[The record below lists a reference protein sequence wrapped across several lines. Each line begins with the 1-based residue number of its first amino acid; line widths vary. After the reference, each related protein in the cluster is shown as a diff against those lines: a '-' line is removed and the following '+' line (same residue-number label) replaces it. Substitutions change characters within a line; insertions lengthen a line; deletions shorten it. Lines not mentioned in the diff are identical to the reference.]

1 MIFIG
6 VLFDTESL
14 TLLVTHELLQEI
26 TNLVNSWLHYQTAIL
41 KQLQS
46 VIGKLN
52 FVAHCVKPARIFISR
67 LLNWLRK
74 IQNSEN
80 AQIVPDEI
88 RKDLVWWRIF
98 LPRFNGVLYDGSGRM
113 EPTRSVCSKRCMFGF
128 LWRVFGR
135 KLFSFEISGFYLET
149 KITYQCF
156 RVPYIDCN
164 S

>member
-1 MIFIG
+1 MIFVG

-14 TLLVTHELLQEI
+14 TLLVTHERLQEI
-26 TNLVNSWLHYQTAIL
+26 TNSVNSWLQYQTAAL

-46 VIGKLN
+46 LIGKLN

-74 IQNSEN
+74 MQNSEN
-80 AQIVPDEI
+80 AQILPDEI
-88 RKDLVWWRIF
+88 RKDLEWWRIF
-98 LPRFNGVLYDGSGRM
+98 LPRFNGVSIMDLEEWSQPDQSAASDACLTSCG
-113 EPTRSVCSKRCMFGF
+113 GF
-128 LWRVFGR
+128 R
-135 KLFSFEISGFYLET
+135 KDLFSFESSGFYLET

-156 RVPYIDCN
+156 RAPYSDGN